1 MGIIFSGGGVGGAVG
16 LGISLGDGLM
26 HVLTAADF
34 SSQYMPL
41 LNSYLID
48 KVGIGWTLRIIA
60 ISTGLVAVSR
70 RSGMFLHQ
78 LSSQFP
84 PLINSEQGLVVP
96 FIRPRLP
103 ITRPISISTSTT
115 NTSSIPL
122 WKTFATAGFW
132 GCFLSTLL
140 QGFGY
145 LLVSDTRMGK
155 W

>member
-16 LGISLGDGLM
+16 LGISSGDGRM

-78 LSSQFP
+78 FSSSFP
-84 PLINSEQGLVVP
+84 TFDKLGTGLG
-96 FIRPRLP
+96 
-103 ITRPISISTSTT
+103 STLHPPTSSH
-115 NTSSIPL
+115 NTSHLHLHINYQHTLHSSLEDLCYSRIL
-122 WKTFATAGFW
+122 GL
-132 GCFLSTLL
+132 FLEHIVT
-140 QGFGY
+140 GVR
-145 LLVSDTRMGK
+145 LLVGI
-155 W
+155 